1 MEAAGVGTPLL
12 WIGFTLGVLLALVID
27 LGLFHRRSHV
37 ISMREA
43 ALTSIVW
50 VLLALLFNAGVAYY
64 LGHQRALE
72 FLTGYIIEL
81 ALSVDNLFVF
91 LIIFSYFHVPMS
103 LRHRVLFWGIL
114 GAMVMRIAFILAGT
128 TLLGLFHWLDYA
140 FGAFLVYTGIKILLQ
155 RETEVN
161 PEMNVILR
169 IARRYFRVSKE
180 YHDRKFFVRNAGRR
194 YATPLLLVL
203 LVVESTD
210 VVFAVDSIPAIFGI
224 THDPFI
230 VYTSNIFAILGLRSL
245 FFLLQGMMDRFHY
258 LPIGLGL
265 VLAFVGVKMLIDTL
279 YKIPIGWS
287 LGFVGLCLVGG
298 VVASLLHKPSKK
310 KV

>member
-1 MEAAGVGTPLL
+1 MEAAGVGTPAL
-12 WIGFTLGVLLALVID
+12 WIGFTVGILLALIID
-27 LGLFHRRSHV
+27 LGLFHRRSHS
-37 ISMREA
+37 ISIREA
-43 ALTSIVW
+43 TVSSLIW
-50 VLLALLFNAGVAYY
+50 VSLALLFNAGVAYF

-91 LIIFSYFHVPMS
+91 LIIFSYFHVPMN

-128 TLLGLFHWLDYA
+128 TLLGLFHWLDYV
-140 FGAFLVYTGIKILLQ
+140 FGAFLVYTGVKILFQ
-155 RETEVN
+155 RETEVD
-161 PEMNVILR
+161 PEMNLVLK
-169 IARRYFRVSKE
+169 IARRYCRVSKN
-180 YHDRKFFVRNAGRR
+180 YHGSKFFIRDAGRR
-194 YATPLLLVL
+194 FATPLLLVL

-224 THDPFI
+224 TRDPFI

-265 VLAFVGVKMLIDTL
+265 VLAFVGIKMLVEGI
-279 YKIPIGWS
+279 YRIPIGWS
-287 LGFVGLCLVGG
+287 LAFVGLCLTGG
-298 VVASLLHKPSKK
+298 VMASLLHKPSGKAS
-310 KV
+310 